1 MCEKEGIIS
10 KSFDMFVWTSG
21 FQKPLAYTVLYHVM
35 HNAIWRRTQ
44 CYHTEQRSHVVAIF
58 MLNNCHPITWELCVK
73 YYYMVAASVS
83 DVDHWWMQVLEVDV
97 TGPWRF
103 LCSKD
108 RFDWGMTSCCV
119 PHCEYWKF
127 ISPLSTDLPTL
138 KRLTKTFPHRR
149 IGSISMTL
157 IEWTFLTQWPAVVLF
172 SSATPDSKTGLL

>member
-1 MCEKEGIIS
+1 MYLPRGCTYLMGCTCLG
-10 KSFDMFVWTSG
+10 VYLPRG
-21 FQKPLAYTVLYHVM
+21 CVM
-35 HNAIWRRTQ
+35 TRDQHIVVTRTQ

-58 MLNNCHPITWELCVK
+58 MLNKCHPITWELCVK

-83 DVDHWWMQVLEVDV
+83 NVDHWWMQFLGVDV

-108 RFDWGMTSCCV
+108 RFDWGMASHACASLWV
-119 PHCEYWKF
+119 LEFYFP
-127 ISPLSTDLPTL
+127 TDLPTL
-138 KRLTKTFPHRR
+138 KRLVNTLPHRR

-172 SSATPDSKTGLL
+172 SSATPDSRPGLL